1 MVNFKFLHSVIEL
14 IGCLVFLT
22 SNSNDSV
29 LYANKN
35 LTQFNLILPVAVA
48 FTLSDMEFDVV

>member
-1 MVNFKFLHSVIEL
+1 MVNFKFLHSVIVL

-22 SNSNDSV
+22 SNSNDSI